1 MHLQMAHQE
10 MRDVLTKTESELFT
24 ANRKLLDQKKDL
36 EAKLAKSEE
45 ICAKLFE
52 SGMYWRQRKFA
63 KDSTRKIRV
72 PIKGGGKKKTK
83 KKSHGSSL
91 HASGSAVLTVPAAA
105 SLAVST
111 ATPSSAVSSSDELGP
126 TVSGAGETP
135 GKGTSKIRV
144 ERKPKSVHAD
154 PFTNQ
159 FF

>member
-1 MHLQMAHQE
+1 MHLQMAHQD
-10 MRDVLTKTESELFT
+10 MRDVLTKTEAELYT

-52 SGMYWRQRKFA
+52 SGMYWRQKRFA
-63 KDSTRKIRV
+63 KENTRIRV

-91 HASGSAVLTVPAAA
+91 PASGAGSALSLVPTAA
-105 SLAVST
+105 SLTSSIL
-111 ATPSSAVSSSDELGP
+111 PSVAALSDEPG
-126 TVSGAGETP
+126 VGGAGETP
-135 GKGTSKIRV
+135 GSKSASKIRV
-144 ERKPKSVHAD
+144 ERKPKSVHVD